1 MVEDLGALRKFYNDH
16 LHKDLKAFE
25 SKRYRLLLVV
35 FSFAFVLIAATVL
48 IITLRVLVL
57 TIFLLIPW
65 YAWLQYYRKRVKAFR
80 AEFKPVIVNKLLAY
94 IDPSFRYYPEDFI
107 PKDSFLRAGIF
118 PKSPDIYRGEDYIM
132 GKIGDVN
139 FELCELT
146 VLENNSVKHKLV
158 NWFEGIFFHA
168 NFHNNFHG
176 HLIIIPRSDWQ
187 DFIPVIKGFTK
198 YGGEEVKDLKHDAF
212 NKNFMVI
219 AQRNIPYKELLQKR
233 LLDTINNYY
242 QKSKKKV
249 YVSFVDTHFY
259 IGIAEP
265 YELLEAHIF
274 LSNLRFDTIAFFY
287 QELLL
292 FAKIV
297 EDFDMRVAHES

>member
-1 MVEDLGALRKFYNDH
+1 MEEDLGALRKYYNEH
-16 LHKDLKAFE
+16 LHQALKEFE
-25 SKRYRLLLVV
+25 VKRYKLLLVV
-35 FSFAFVLIAATVL
+35 GAFASIIIAATLL
-48 IITLRVLVL
+48 IITLRVLML
-57 TIFLLIPW
+57 TFFLAIPW
-65 YAWLQYYRKRVKAFR
+65 YALMQYYRKRVKEFR
-80 AEFKPVIVNKLLAY
+80 AEFKPVIVNKILAF

-107 PKDSFLRAGIF
+107 PEDSFNRAGIF
-118 PKSPDIYRGEDYIM
+118 PKSADKYKGEDYIM

-146 VLENNSVKHKLV
+146 VMENNATKHKLV
-158 NWFEGIFFHA
+158 TWFEGIFFHA

-176 HLIIIPRSDWQ
+176 HLIIIPRQDWQ

-198 YGGEEVKDLKHDAF
+198 YGGGEIKDLKHDAF

-219 AQRNIPYKELLQKR
+219 AQRNISYKDLLQKR

-242 QKSKKKV
+242 QFSKKKV
-249 YVSFVDTHFY
+249 YVSFVNTHFY

-274 LSNLRFDTIAFFY
+274 LSNLRFETIAFFY
-287 QELLL
+287 KELLL
-292 FAKIV
+292 FTQIV
-297 EDFDMRVAHES
+297 EDFDMRVPS

>member
-1 MVEDLGALRKFYNDH
+1 MKEDLGALRKFYNEH
-16 LHKDLKAFE
+16 LHQALKEFE
-25 SKRYRLLLVV
+25 VKRYKLLLAVGG
-35 FSFAFVLIAATVL
+35 FAALLIAITL
-48 IITLRVLVL
+48 IIITLRVLVL

-65 YAWLQYYRKRVKAFR
+65 YAWLQYYRKRVKDFR
-80 AEFKPVIVNKLLAY
+80 TEFKPVIVNKMLAF

-107 PKDSFLRAGIF
+107 PRDSFVRAGIF

-146 VLENNSVKHKLV
+146 VLENNAVRHKLV
-158 NWFEGIFFHA
+158 TWFEGIFFHA
-168 NFHNNFHG
+168 NFHNNFKG
-176 HLIIIPRSDWQ
+176 HLIIIPRQDWQ

-198 YGGEEVKDLKHDAF
+198 YGGGEIKDLQHEAF

-219 AQRNIPYKELLQKR
+219 AERNIPYKDLLQKR

-242 QKSKKKV
+242 EQSKKKV
-249 YVSFVDTHFY
+249 YVSFVNTHFY

-274 LSNLRFDTIAFFY
+274 LSNLRFETIAFFY

-292 FAKIV
+292 FNKIV
-297 EDFDMRVAHES
+297 EDFDMRVAAD